1 MSLLR
6 RLRILYPED
15 ARPLVE
21 PPVVTDSVTSER
33 YHGSDYDVRG
43 ECERDIVLTMQVPKD
58 EAWTVRRGSL
68 FELDLVLR
76 VEAECGFLQCVIST
90 SISCERLEADA
101 HNAPHLGNLSLWR
114 FRSGSRTLSR
124 CPTVPTASPRT
135 NAHVSPH
142 RHRNN
147 LLRPWLTAFRA

>member
-1 MSLLR
+1 LHSADADYTQVTGFKVSLLR

-43 ECERDIVLTMQVPKD
+43 ECERDIVLVMQVPKD

-101 HNAPHLGNLSLWR
+101 HRVPNIGNLSL
-114 FRSGSRTLSR
+114 
-124 CPTVPTASPRT
+124 
-135 NAHVSPH
+135 
-142 RHRNN
+142 
-147 LLRPWLTAFRA
+147 

>member
-1 MSLLR
+1 MTGFKVSLLR

-43 ECERDIVLTMQVPKD
+43 ECERDIVLVMQVPKD

-76 VEAECGFLQCVIST
+76 VEAECGFLQCVV
-90 SISCERLEADA
+90 SISGERREPDA
-101 HNAPHLGNLSLWR
+101 YITPLAGDLSL
-114 FRSGSRTLSR
+114 
-124 CPTVPTASPRT
+124 
-135 NAHVSPH
+135 
-142 RHRNN
+142 
-147 LLRPWLTAFRA
+147 